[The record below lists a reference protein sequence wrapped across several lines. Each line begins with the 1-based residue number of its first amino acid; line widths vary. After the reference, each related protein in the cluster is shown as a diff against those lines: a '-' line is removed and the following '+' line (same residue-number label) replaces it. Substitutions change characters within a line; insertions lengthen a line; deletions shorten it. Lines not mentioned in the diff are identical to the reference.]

1 MRPFLYFAAGTIALS
16 CVLVVA
22 FGTGALW
29 LYGFFVLVAA
39 ATAVGVGTGGELVTE
54 WSRRRFD
61 ER

>member
-1 MRPFLYFAAGTIALS
+1 MRPFLHFVVGTVALG

-22 FGTGALW
+22 FGTEALR
-29 LYGFFVLVAA
+29 LYAFLVVIAA
-39 ATAVGVGTGGELVTE
+39 ATAVGVGRGGELVTE